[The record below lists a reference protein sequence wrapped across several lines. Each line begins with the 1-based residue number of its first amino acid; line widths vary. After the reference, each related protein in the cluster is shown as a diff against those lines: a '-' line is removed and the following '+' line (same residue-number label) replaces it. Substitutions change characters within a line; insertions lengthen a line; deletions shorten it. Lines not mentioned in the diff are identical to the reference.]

1 VRIESGRNES
11 WRVREEAKRGGRKE
25 RKKSESIRG
34 SMSSIGRKRQSK
46 GEQSGLDLRED
57 LGLIEVEGRKRNE
70 YSRERVVEKKALM
83 TR

>member
-1 VRIESGRNES
+1 M
-11 WRVREEAKRGGRKE
+11 REEAKRGGRKE